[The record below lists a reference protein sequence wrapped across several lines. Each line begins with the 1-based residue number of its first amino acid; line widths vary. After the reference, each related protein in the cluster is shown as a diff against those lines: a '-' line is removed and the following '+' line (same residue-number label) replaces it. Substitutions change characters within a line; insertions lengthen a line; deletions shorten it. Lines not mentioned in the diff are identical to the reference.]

1 MAWSPAQSHDDF
13 VSLAVSQP
21 QSVVPRGP
29 GYSLLG
35 ISCGKGAEARGGGVG
50 SCRKKDMLVFG
61 EAPVA
66 GNDPKQFMLK
76 GRHRCLE
83 PFRDRPQSLSSVYRH
98 NLSMGSFD
106 NLGWAQYRQH
116 EGTWQIVT

>member
-76 GRHRCLE
+76 GR
-83 PFRDRPQSLSSVYRH
+83 QTSVSRTIQGQTSKFVFSVQTQPVYG
-98 NLSMGSFD
+98 L
-106 NLGWAQYRQH
+106 L
-116 EGTWQIVT
+116 